1 MRNLSKKNKYFP
13 YGRYGNSFVLLPERL
28 TRNAFCPF
36 GTQFNELLQSSI
48 GLQSSSVPDT

>member
-13 YGRYGNSFVLLPERL
+13 YGRYGNPFVLLPERL

-48 GLQSSSVPDT
+48 SLQSSSVPDT